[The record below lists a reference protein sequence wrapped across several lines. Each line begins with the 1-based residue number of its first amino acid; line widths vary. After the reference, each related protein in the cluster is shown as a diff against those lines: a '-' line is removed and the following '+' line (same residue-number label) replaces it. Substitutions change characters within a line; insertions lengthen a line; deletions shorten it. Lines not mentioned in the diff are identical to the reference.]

1 MLSTLS
7 HDGVDTPG
15 RPQLEERRI
24 LRREGGRAAR
34 QSASQRSTRQAV
46 GPGVLGGMYRPLSDR
61 DLQLIHATV
70 LDVLEKIGMGD
81 PPAEVRTLAL
91 SKGCCLNERG
101 RLCFPR
107 ALVEDVIAKAGRNFT
122 LHARDPAW
130 SLDLRDARVHF
141 GASGVAVLVSDLDT
155 GRYRPS
161 TMVDLYDFAR
171 LVDVLENVHFFNRPV
186 IGRDI
191 ADTRL
196 HDVNMAYVCA
206 AGTRKHIAI
215 GFNAGAHVQDAAA
228 MYDLIAGGEG
238 RFRERPFCSVGSCAV
253 VSPLRFAAENCEVSM
268 AAARLGF
275 PINMIIAG
283 QAGATAPAA
292 LAGTLVQTTAET
304 IAGLLLVNFVSPS
317 HPVIFSNWPLVS
329 DLRTGAF
336 TGGGGEE
343 AVLTAA
349 SAQISRF
356 YDLPAG
362 VGAGMADSK
371 TPDNQ
376 AGYEKGITTALAG
389 LAGANM
395 VYEAA
400 GMLASLM
407 ACSFEAFVIDDDMLG
422 SVLRAV
428 RGIEVTEESL
438 SFEVIRAAVEGPN
451 HYLGSQQTLDLM
463 KSEFFYPKLGDRGD
477 ADQWEAGGS
486 KDIRERARER
496 VREIL
501 RRHYPVHLDPEMD
514 RAIRNRFE
522 ILIPMEVMKAGNG
535 RW

>member
-1 MLSTLS
+1 
-7 HDGVDTPG
+7 V
-15 RPQLEERRI
+15 EERRI
-24 LRREGGRAAR
+24 GRREGGRAAR
-34 QSASQRSTRQAV
+34 QSARPEGARQAV
-46 GPGVLGGMYRPLSDR
+46 GPGVLGGAYRPLSDR
-61 DLQLIHATV
+61 DLQRIHATV
-70 LDVLEKIGMGD
+70 LDVLEKVGMGD
-81 PPAEVRTLAL
+81 PPAAVQALAL
-91 SKGCCLNERG
+91 AKGCRLTERG

-107 ALVEDVIAKAGRNFT
+107 SLVEDVIAQAGRNFT

-130 SLDLRDARVHF
+130 SLDLRDSRVHY
-141 GASGVAVLVSDLDT
+141 GASGVAVLVPDFKT

-161 TMVDLYDFAR
+161 TMLDLYDFAR

-191 ADTRL
+191 EDTRL
-196 HDVNMAYVCA
+196 HDINMAYVSA

-215 GFNAGAHVQDAAA
+215 GFNAGAHVADAAA
-228 MYDLIAGGEG
+228 MYDVIAGGEG

-275 PINMIIAG
+275 PVNMIIAG

-292 LAGTLVQTTAET
+292 LAGALVQTTAET
-304 IAGLLLVNFVSPS
+304 MAGLLLVNFVSPG

-371 TPDNQ
+371 VPDNQ

-407 ACSFEAFVIDDDMLG
+407 ACSFESFVIDDDMLG

-428 RGIEVTEESL
+428 RGIDVTEESL

-451 HYLGSQQTLDLM
+451 HYLGSQQTLELM
-463 KSEFFYPKLGDRGD
+463 KSEFFYPKLGDRSD
-477 ADQWEAGGS
+477 TDQWEAGGS
-486 KDIRERARER
+486 KDIRERARAR
-496 VREIL
+496 VQEIL
-501 RRHYPVHLDPEMD
+501 SAHYPTYIDPATD
-514 RAIRNRFE
+514 GALRARFD
-522 ILIPMEVMKAGNG
+522 ITIPAQAMKAGNG

>member
-1 MLSTLS
+1 MELPQ
-7 HDGVDTPG
+7 PG
-15 RPQLEERRI
+15 RRG
-24 LRREGGRAAR
+24 GGREAR
-34 QSASQRSTRQAV
+34 RVKRGDAGPSRAI
-46 GPGVLGGMYRPLSDR
+46 GPGVKGGTYRPLSDHDIAR
-61 DLQLIHATV
+61 IHATV
-70 LDVLEKIGMGD
+70 LDVLEQVGMGD
-81 PPAEVRTLAL
+81 PPPPVLELAL
-91 SKGCCLNERG
+91 ARGARINQRG

-107 ALVEDVIAKAGRNFT
+107 SLVEDVIAGAGRDFV
-122 LHARDPAW
+122 LQARDRAH
-130 SLDLRDARVHF
+130 DLEISGARVHY
-141 GASGVAVLVSDLDT
+141 GASGVAVLVPDFAT

-161 TMVDLYDFAR
+161 TIADLYDFAR

-191 ADTRL
+191 ADPAV
-196 HDVNMAYVCA
+196 HDINMSYVSA
-206 AGTRKHIAI
+206 AGTRKHIAV
-215 GFNAGAHVQDAAA
+215 GFNSAGHVRATRD
-228 MYDLIAGGEG
+228 MFDMILGGEG
-238 RFRERPFCSVGSCAV
+238 RFVHNPFCSVGSCAV
-253 VSPLRFAAENCEVSM
+253 VSPLRFAAENCEVAM
-268 AAARLGF
+268 AATELGF
-275 PINMIIAG
+275 PVNMIIAG

-304 IAGLLLVNFVSPS
+304 MAGLLVVNFVKPG

-336 TGGGGEE
+336 SGGGGEE

-356 YDLPAG
+356 YNLPGG

-371 TPDNQ
+371 IPDNQ

-395 VYEAA
+395 VYEGA

-422 SVLRAV
+422 SVLRAI
-428 RGIEVTEESL
+428 RGIEVNDETL
-438 SFEVIRAAVEGPN
+438 SFETIRTTIEGPG
-451 HYLGSQQTLDLM
+451 HYLGSEQTLTLM
-463 KSEFFYPKLGDRGD
+463 ETEFVYPKLGDRAN
-477 ADQWEAGGS
+477 ADQWEAAGAR
-486 KDIRERARER
+486 DIRDRARER

-501 RRHYPVHLDPEMD
+501 SAHYPVYIDPAVD
-514 RAIRNRFE
+514 AGIRRRFP
-522 ILIPMEVMKAGNG
+522 IVFPAADMQAACG